1 MCFRKIITLG
11 ARYFGGGGVADE
23 KKVIWDMIFEIEIS
37 RYSAKLINF
46 VK

>member
-1 MCFRKIITLG
+1 MCFRKIITQG
-11 ARYFGGGGVADE
+11 ARYFGGGVADE
-23 KKVIWDMIFEIEIS
+23 KKVIWDMIFEIENP